1 METLPIEEVLRLD
14 KQLQMPLCNIVNK
27 FIEKRNI
34 EQVYH
39 YTSSVGLHSILTN
52 QKLWFSRWD
61 CLNDYSENK
70 YIHDLIAEGLEA
82 FSDYPDFVACFSEI
96 NDLQRKWKN
105 ESEELR
111 ADSNLFIASFSLNK
125 DALNLWTYYTK
136 SSHSDGYCIG
146 FNYNG
151 IFCENGL
158 DIITSEVI
166 YDPIRQ
172 KRIIASLLKS
182 FLSIF
187 NNLGKHEDTKIDRY
201 MILGRRFEYY
211 ISEISC
217 FFKHPAFYA
226 EEEFRAVVR
235 MHKNSKKH
243 IELPLKVRQNGG
255 MLVPYTE
262 LEFKKEHVASV
273 TISPTLIDKPV
284 LPGLHVLRSE
294 LGMNFEI
301 HRSQIPFRAM

>member
-1 METLPIEEVLRLD
+1 METLPIEEVVQLD
-14 KQLQMPLCNIVNK
+14 NQLQLPLCNIVNK
-27 FIEKRNI
+27 FIEERKI

-52 QKLWFSRWD
+52 QKLWFTRWD

-70 YIHDLIAEGLEA
+70 YIHDLIAEGLKA
-82 FSDYPDFVACFSEI
+82 FSDYPDFVASLSEI
-96 NDLQRKWKN
+96 NDLTRKWKD
-105 ESEELR
+105 ESRFLR
-111 ADSNLFIASFSLNK
+111 EADNLFIASFSLNN

-136 SSHSDGYCIG
+136 SAQADGYCVG
-146 FNYNG
+146 FKYSD
-151 IFCENGL
+151 IFCEDGL

-166 YDPIRQ
+166 YDPILQ
-172 KRIIASLLKS
+172 KRIIASLLES
-182 FLSIF
+182 FLAIY
-187 NNLGKHEDTKIDRY
+187 NNLGKNETFKIDRY
-201 MILGRRFEYY
+201 MIMGRRFEYY

-235 MHKNSKKH
+235 MHKNSEKH
-243 IELPLKVRQNGG
+243 LELPLNVRQNGG

-262 LEFKKEHVASV
+262 LGFKKEHVASV

>member
-1 METLPIEEVLRLD
+1 METLPIEEVLQLD
-14 KQLQMPLCNIVNK
+14 KQLQKPLCNIVNK
-27 FIEKRNI
+27 FIEKRKI

-52 QKLWFSRWD
+52 QKLWFTRWD

-70 YIHDLIAEGLEA
+70 YIHDLIAEGLED
-82 FSDYPDFVACFSEI
+82 FSDYPDFVSCFSQI
-96 NDLQRKWKN
+96 NDLQRKWKD
-105 ESEELR
+105 ESENLR

-146 FNYNG
+146 FKYDG
-151 IFCENGL
+151 VFCEDGL

-166 YDPIRQ
+166 YDPVLQ
-172 KRIIASLLKS
+172 KRIIANMLES
-182 FLSIF
+182 FLAIY
-187 NNLGKHEDTKIDRY
+187 NNLGKNEDTSRDRY
-201 MILGRRFEYY
+201 MIMGRRFEYY
-211 ISEISC
+211 VSEISC
-217 FFKHPAFYA
+217 FFKHPAFHA

-235 MHKNSKKH
+235 MHKNSENH
-243 IELPLKVRQNGG
+243 IDLPLNVRQNGG

-262 LEFKKEHVASV
+262 LELKKEHVTSV
-273 TISPTLIDKPV
+273 TISPTLKDKPV

-301 HRSQIPFRAM
+301 LLSRIPFRAI

>member
-1 METLPIEEVLRLD
+1 M
-14 KQLQMPLCNIVNK
+14 
-27 FIEKRNI
+27 
-34 EQVYH
+34 
-39 YTSSVGLHSILTN
+39 
-52 QKLWFSRWD
+52 
-61 CLNDYSENK
+61 
-70 YIHDLIAEGLEA
+70 
-82 FSDYPDFVACFSEI
+82 ACFSKI

-187 NNLGKHEDTKIDRY
+187 NNLGKHETTKIDRY
-201 MILGRRFEYY
+201 MIMGRRFEYY